1 MSNLSLTAQ
10 SALGGIRRD
19 FEGVSLAEV
28 GGHALVSVATPL
40 GGGER
45 LAKAIAS
52 SYGAKLPTVGY
63 SSLSDNG
70 RARFLGLQPDQMF
83 LLFEHEDDEALAAVT
98 GQLGDAGY
106 YTDQSDSWAMLRIS
120 GPAGRTALERICMLD
135 LHPDSFDI
143 DAVARTT
150 MEHLGVII
158 LREAA
163 DSFLL
168 MSPRSS
174 ATSFLHAIE
183 TSIINVTE

>member
-1 MSNLSLTAQ
+1 MFDLSLTAQ
-10 SALGGIRRD
+10 TALNGFRRD

-28 GGHALVSVATPL
+28 GDHASVSVATPM

-45 LAKAIAS
+45 LGKSIAS
-52 SYGAKLPTVGY
+52 AYGAKLPAVGK
-63 SSLSDNG
+63 SNLSDDG
-70 RARFLGLQPDQMF
+70 KARFLGLQPDQMF
-83 LLFEHEDDEALAAVT
+83 LLFEHEGDRAVAVVT

-106 YTDQSDSWAMLRIS
+106 YTDQSDSWAMLRLS
-120 GPAGRTALERICMLD
+120 GPVGRTALERICMLD
-135 LHPDSFDI
+135 LHPETFAI
-143 DAVARTT
+143 GAVARTT

-174 ATSFLHAIE
+174 ATSFLHAVE
-183 TSIINVTE
+183 TSIVNVTG